1 MESGGGKGQL
11 PSPFHYCQKKKEE
24 KGGEIEKNEEKNY
37 KKTKQNDLNAVY
49 KWVKIDEVLRGNPPH
64 PQFFLTLFPPMKI
77 PWRRPCTKISI
88 DKVIFSDTNI
98 FK

>member
-37 KKTKQNDLNAVY
+37 KKTKQ
-49 KWVKIDEVLRGNPPH
+49 K
-64 PQFFLTLFPPMKI
+64 
-77 PWRRPCTKISI
+77 TKT
-88 DKVIFSDTNI
+88 K
-98 FK
+98 